1 MSTSKKIPSQGNL
14 VDMLAAFGRGALGTL
29 TQRFGQYDAAVESV
43 ATHEGQIASINQGKT
58 SWANGGT
65 ITSEVYYKI
74 LNGTQDSFT
83 LPFDLNGF
91 VSGITAN
98 GNAQRY
104 SGVMFAV
111 SYANKPGNPKQR
123 SDTLYLPFAAVN
135 AEKGVVVFEDLQ
147 FRYADLQNDDVDVRY
162 KVTPVSGSQ
171 IKLEKSASAELP
183 WLDLSP
189 ADDEEL
195 NNFINAFALA
205 GQTGEAQEYALTAH
219 EAVDITKYRGI
230 VIDIASEGI
239 HFKTPFV
246 VSDGTYRICAE
257 TFIADSE
264 YVLACKCADSK
275 LWLTLTNISSRDM
288 FQYQSTFAKTSDL
301 SDYAKKTDIP
311 QQPMTLLV
319 CGDNGNTTDMNGD
332 TFTLTPTKLTNG
344 SVDFFAV
351 GLTAQMASRLNALF
365 GELNKAQDPHGYD
378 VYVADT
384 NPVNMLPTLM
394 LTFDNGSTAYRF
406 DVVESNLDQ
415 SQLVFKGNIQGLSGG
430 ATWIAFLELLGAQIL
445 EFRLIK

>member
-1 MSTSKKIPSQGNL
+1 MDL
-14 VDMLAAFGRGALGTL
+14 LAAFGRGALGTL
-29 TQRFGQYDAAVESV
+29 TDRFGQYDAAVESV
-43 ATHEGQIASINQGKT
+43 ARHEQTLDKHLQVLNSINEAKVE
-58 SWANGGT
+58 W
-65 ITSEVYYKI
+65 
-74 LNGTQDSFT
+74 
-83 LPFDLNGF
+83 F
-91 VSGITAN
+91 VISITA
-98 GNAQRY
+98 AVY
-104 SGVMFAV
+104 EDILSGVKDYITIPYDISTLIEGDSQLKSGQAGIKLEVAGEASVNAV
-111 SYANKPGNPKQR
+111 
-123 SDTLYLPFAAVN
+123 YLPFTLVSQAYILPSFDDLVIRGTSLSSGKAYDTRYHVN
-135 AEKGVVVFEDLQ
+135 VDAETN
-147 FRYADLQNDDVDVRY
+147 Y
-162 KVTPVSGSQ
+162 
-171 IKLEKSASAELP
+171 IKLEKVKESASAELP

-257 TFIADSE
+257 TFTADSE

-311 QQPMTLLV
+311 QQPMVLLV

-344 SVDFFAV
+344 SVDYFAV
-351 GLTAQMASRLNALF
+351 ELTDQMASRLNALF
-365 GELNKAQDPHGYD
+365 GELNKAQDPHGSD

-394 LTFDNGSTAYRF
+394 LTFYDGSIAYRF
-406 DVVESNLDQ
+406 DAVESSPGNMAF
-415 SQLVFKGNIQGLSGG
+415 VFKGEIPVGFGG
-430 ATWIAFLELLGAQIL
+430 FATWVAFALVQPGMSQL